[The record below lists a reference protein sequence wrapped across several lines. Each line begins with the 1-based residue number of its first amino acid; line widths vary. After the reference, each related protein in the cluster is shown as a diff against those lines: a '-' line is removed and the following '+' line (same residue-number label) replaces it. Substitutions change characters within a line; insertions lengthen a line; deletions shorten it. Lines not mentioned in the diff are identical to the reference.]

1 MSHFLFENNV
11 LKKLKTFKEKKILVC
26 MSGGLDS
33 TVLAHLLLNNNFK
46 ISVAHVNYSLRGN
59 ESLKNEKFVRNFCKS
74 NKLKL
79 HLKKLRKGELNK
91 SIQIEA
97 RKIRYDWFKKIL
109 IEYNYDLIT
118 TAHHLDDNVENILIG
133 IFRNPS
139 RNNLTL
145 IPDVNKN
152 ILRPILNEKKDDIIS
167 YARANK
173 IEFSVDSS
181 NSQDYFLRNRIRN
194 ILIPEI
200 EKIDKNFT
208 EKVYDIVESISSVKN
223 DFVMDSLFIK
233 KLDLIEVYKKDLQN
247 EKSLKYFL
255 ENLKNFNFYNKK
267 EILNFLLAK
276 TGKKIVSN
284 THTILS
290 NREFFLI
297 KKNEILD
304 SNEYELEMGIN
315 QIPFVIKLERSDEA
329 KKPSSREVCLY
340 DDIKLPLIIRRPK
353 IGDTFYPYG
362 MKGKKK
368 LSKFFKD
375 KKMSIF
381 AKENQWVLLKGD
393 NILWIIGQRADN
405 RFIKTKGKC
414 LKISI

>member
-1 MSHFLFENNV
+1 MSHCFFENNV
-11 LKKLKTFKEKKILVC
+11 LKKIKPIKEKKILVC

-33 TVLAHLLLNNNFK
+33 TVLAHLLLKNNFK

-59 ESLKNEKFVRNFCKS
+59 ESLKNEKFVRDFCKS
-74 NKLKL
+74 NKLIL
-79 HLKKLRKGELNK
+79 HLKKIPKGELNK

-97 RKIRYDWFKKIL
+97 RKIRYDWFKKVL
-109 IEYNYDLIT
+109 IEFNYDLIT

-133 IFRNPS
+133 MFRNPS

-145 IPDVNKN
+145 IPEQNKN
-152 ILRPILNEKKDDIIS
+152 ILRPLLNEKKDDIIS
-167 YARANK
+167 YAIANK
-173 IEFSVDSS
+173 IDFSVDSS
-181 NSQDYFLRNRIRN
+181 NSQDYYLRNRIRN

-208 EKVYDIVESISSVKN
+208 EKVSDIIESICSSKN
-223 DFVMDSLFIK
+223 DFVMDNLFIHE
-233 KLDLIEVYKKDLQN
+233 LDYTKINKQDLEN
-247 EKSLKYFL
+247 EKSLKYFI

-267 EILNFLLAK
+267 EILNFLIAK

-290 NREFFLI
+290 DREFFLI
-297 KKNEILD
+297 KRNEILD

-315 QIPFVIKLERSDEA
+315 QNPFIIKLEMSDEA
-329 KKPSSREVCLY
+329 KKPNSREVCLY
-340 DDIKLPLIIRRPK
+340 CDIKLPLTVRRPK

-381 AKENQWVLLKGD
+381 AKQNQWVLSNRD
-393 NILWIIGQRADN
+393 NILWIIGERADN

>member
-1 MSHFLFENNV
+1 MSQCIFENKV
-11 LKKLKTFKEKKILVC
+11 LKKIKTLKEKKILVC

-33 TVLAHLLLNNNFK
+33 TVLAHLLLKNNFK

-59 ESLKNEKFVRNFCKS
+59 ESLKNEKFVKDFCKS

-79 HLKKLRKGELNK
+79 HLKKIRKGKLNK
-91 SIQIEA
+91 SIQIET
-97 RKIRYDWFKKIL
+97 RKIRYDWFKKVL
-109 IEYNYDLIT
+109 IEFNYDLIT

-133 IFRNPS
+133 MFRNPS

-145 IPDVNKN
+145 IPEQNKN
-152 ILRPILNEKKDDIIS
+152 ILRPFLGEKKDDIIS
-167 YARANK
+167 YANDNE

-181 NSQDYFLRNRIRN
+181 NSQDYYLRNRIRN

-200 EKIDKNFT
+200 EKIDKYFT
-208 EKVYDIVESISSVKN
+208 EKVSNIIESISSTKIN
-223 DFVMDSLFIK
+223 FVMDNLFIHE
-233 KLDLIEVYKKDLQN
+233 LDYTKINKQDLEN
-247 EKSLKYFL
+247 ENSLKYFI

-267 EILNFLLAK
+267 EILNFLIAK

-290 NREFFLI
+290 DREFFLI
-297 KKNEILD
+297 KRNEILD

-315 QIPFVIKLERSDEA
+315 QNPFIIKLEMSDEA
-329 KKPSSREVCLY
+329 KKPNSREVCLY
-340 DDIKLPLIIRRPK
+340 CDIKLPLIVRRPK

-381 AKENQWVLLKGD
+381 AKQNQWVLSNRD
-393 NILWIIGQRADN
+393 DILWIIGERADN

>member
-1 MSHFLFENNV
+1 MSHCFFENNV
-11 LKKLKTFKEKKILVC
+11 LKKIRAFKEKKILVC

-33 TVLAHLLLNNNFK
+33 TVLAHLLLKNNFK

-59 ESLKNEKFVRNFCKS
+59 ESLKNEKFVRDFCKS

-79 HLKKLRKGELNK
+79 HLKKIRNGQLNK
-91 SIQIEA
+91 SIQKEA
-97 RKIRYDWFKKIL
+97 RKIRYDWFKKLL

-133 IFRNPS
+133 MFRNPS

-145 IPDVNKN
+145 IPEQNKN
-152 ILRPILNEKKDDIIS
+152 ILRPFLSEKKDDIIS
-167 YARANK
+167 YANDNE

-181 NSQDYFLRNRIRN
+181 NSQDYYLRNRIRN

-208 EKVYDIVESISSVKN
+208 EKLYDIIESISSSKN
-223 DFVMDSLFIK
+223 DFVMDNLFIQE
-233 KLDLIEVYKKDLQN
+233 LDHTKINKQDLEN
-247 EKSLKYFL
+247 EKLLEYFI
-255 ENLKNFNFYNKK
+255 ENLKNFNFYNKR
-267 EILNFLLAK
+267 EIQNFLVAK

-290 NREFFLI
+290 DREFFLI
-297 KKNEILD
+297 KRNEILD

-315 QIPFVIKLERSDEA
+315 QNPFVIKLEKSDEA
-329 KKPSSREVCLY
+329 KKPNSREVCLY
-340 DDIKLPLIIRRPK
+340 CDIKLPLTVRRPK

-381 AKENQWVLLKGD
+381 AKQNQWVLSNGD
-393 NILWIIGQRADN
+393 NILWIIGERADN

>member
-11 LKKLKTFKEKKILVC
+11 LKKLKKFKEKKILVC

-33 TVLAHLLLNNNFK
+33 TVLAHLLLKNNFK

-59 ESLKNEKFVRNFCKS
+59 ESLKNEKFIRKFCKS

-79 HLKKLRKGELNK
+79 HLKKLQKGELNK

-133 IFRNPS
+133 MFRNPS
-139 RNNLTL
+139 KNNLTL
-145 IPDVNKN
+145 IPELNKN
-152 ILRPILNEKKDDIIS
+152 ILRPILNEKKDYIIS
-167 YARANK
+167 YARVNK
-173 IEFSVDSS
+173 IEFSFDSS
-181 NSQDYFLRNRIRN
+181 NSEDYYLRNRIRN

-208 EKVYDIVESISSVKN
+208 EKVSDIVESINSVKN
-223 DFVMDSLFIK
+223 DFVMDNLFTDELDHK
-233 KLDLIEVYKKDLQN
+233 KVNKQDLQN
-247 EKSLKYFL
+247 EISLIYFI

-315 QIPFVIKLERSDEA
+315 QNPFVIKLERSDEA
-329 KKPSSREVCLY
+329 KKPNSREVCLY
-340 DDIKLPLIIRRPK
+340 DNIKLPLTIRRPK
-353 IGDTFYPYG
+353 IGDAFYPYG

-381 AKENQWVLLKGD
+381 AKQNQWVLLKGD
-393 NILWIIGQRADN
+393 DILWIIGQRADN
-405 RFIKTKGKC
+405 RFIKTEGKC

>member
-1 MSHFLFENNV
+1 MSQCVFENNV
-11 LKKLKTFKEKKILVC
+11 LKKIKALKEKKILVC

-33 TVLAHLLLNNNFK
+33 TVLAHLLLKNNFK

-59 ESLKNEKFVRNFCKS
+59 ESLKNEKFVRDFCKS

-91 SIQIEA
+91 SIQKEA
-97 RKIRYDWFKKIL
+97 RKIRYDWFKKVL

-133 IFRNPS
+133 MFRNPS

-145 IPDVNKN
+145 IPELNKN

-167 YARANK
+167 YAIANE
-173 IEFSVDSS
+173 IEFSIDSS
-181 NSQDYFLRNRIRN
+181 NSQDYYLRNRIRN

-200 EKIDKNFT
+200 EKIDENFT
-208 EKVYDIVESISSVKN
+208 EKVSEIIESISSTEI
-223 DFVMDSLFIK
+223 DFVVDNLFIHELDYTKIK
-233 KLDLIEVYKKDLQN
+233 KQDLEN
-247 EKSLKYFL
+247 ENSLKYFI

-267 EILNFLLAK
+267 EI
-276 TGKKIVSN
+276 VSN

-290 NREFFLI
+290 DREFFLI
-297 KKNEILD
+297 KRNEILD

-315 QIPFVIKLERSDEA
+315 QKPFKIKLEMSDEA
-329 KKPSSREVCLY
+329 KKPNSREVYLY
-340 DDIKLPLIIRRPK
+340 CDIKLPLIVRRPK

-381 AKENQWVLLKGD
+381 TKQNQWVLSNGD
-393 NILWIIGQRADN
+393 NILWIIGERADN

>member
-46 ISVAHVNYSLRGN
+46 ISVAHVNYSTRGN
-59 ESLKNEKFVRNFCKS
+59 ESLKNEKFIRNFCKS

-118 TAHHLDDNVENILIG
+118 TAHHMDDNVENILIG
-133 IFRNPS
+133 MFRNPS

-145 IPDVNKN
+145 IPKVNKN

-181 NSQDYFLRNRIRN
+181 NSEGYYLRNRIRN

-208 EKVYDIVESISSVKN
+208 EKVSDIVKSISSLKN
-223 DFVMDSLFIK
+223 DFVMDNLFIK
-233 KLDLIEVYKKDLQN
+233 KLDFIEVDKKDLQN
-247 EKSLKYFL
+247 EKSLKYFI

-290 NREFFLI
+290 NREFLLI
-297 KKNEILD
+297 KKNQILD

-315 QIPFVIKLERSDEA
+315 QTPFVIKLERSDEA
-329 KKPSSREVCLY
+329 KKPNSREVCLY

-353 IGDTFYPYG
+353 IGDIFYPYG

-381 AKENQWVLLKGD
+381 AKQNQWVLLKGD
-393 NILWIIGQRADN
+393 DILWIIGQRADN

>member
-11 LKKLKTFKEKKILVC
+11 LKKLNTFKEKKILVC

-59 ESLKNEKFVRNFCKS
+59 ESLKNEKFVRNFCNS

-181 NSQDYFLRNRIRN
+181 NSQNYFLRNRIRN

-223 DFVMDSLFIK
+223 DFVMDNLFIK
-233 KLDLIEVYKKDLQN
+233 KLDFIEVDKKDLQN
-247 EKSLKYFL
+247 EKSLKYFV

-329 KKPSSREVCLY
+329 KKPNSREVCLY

>member
-46 ISVAHVNYSLRGN
+46 ISVAHVNYSTRGN
-59 ESLKNEKFVRNFCKS
+59 ESLKNEKFIRNFCKS

-133 IFRNPS
+133 MFRNPS

-145 IPDVNKN
+145 IPKVNKN

-167 YARANK
+167 YARAKK

-181 NSQDYFLRNRIRN
+181 NSEDYYLRNRIRN

-208 EKVYDIVESISSVKN
+208 EKVSDIVESISSLKN
-223 DFVMDSLFIK
+223 NFIMDNLFIK
-233 KLDLIEVYKKDLQN
+233 KLDFIEVDKRDLQN
-247 EKSLKYFL
+247 EKSLKYFI

-276 TGKKIVSN
+276 TGKRIVSN

-315 QIPFVIKLERSDEA
+315 KTPFVIKLERSDEA
-329 KKPSSREVCLY
+329 KKPNSREVCLY

-353 IGDTFYPYG
+353 IGDIFYPYG

-381 AKENQWVLLKGD
+381 AKQNQWVLLKGD
-393 NILWIIGQRADN
+393 DILWIIGQRADN

>member
-1 MSHFLFENNV
+1 MSHHLFENNV
-11 LKKLKTFKEKKILVC
+11 LKKLNTYKDKKILVC

-33 TVLAHLLLNNNFK
+33 TVLAHLMLNNNFK

-74 NKLKL
+74 HKLKL
-79 HLKKLRKGELNK
+79 HLKKLSQGELNK
-91 SIQIEA
+91 SIQLEA
-97 RKIRYDWFKKIL
+97 RNIRYDWFKKVL
-109 IEYNYDLIT
+109 NENDYHLIT
-118 TAHHLDDNVENILIG
+118 TAHHLDDNIENILIG
-133 IFRNPS
+133 MFRNPS
-139 RNNLTL
+139 KNSLTL
-145 IPDVNKN
+145 IPEKN
-152 ILRPILNEKKDDIIS
+152 QNIMRPFLNERKDYIIA
-167 YARANK
+167 YARNNG

-181 NSQDYFLRNRIRN
+181 NSQNYFLRNRIRN

-208 EKVYDIVESISSVKN
+208 NKVSEIIDSINISKN
-223 DFVMDSLFIK
+223 GFVIDNLFIQKPDYIQVK
-233 KLDLIEVYKKDLQN
+233 KQDLQN
-247 EKSLKYFL
+247 EKSLKYFI
-255 ENLKNFNFYNKK
+255 ENLKNFNFYSTK
-267 EILNFLLAK
+267 EILNFLTAK

-290 NREFFLI
+290 NRSFFLI
-297 KKNEILD
+297 KRNESRD
-304 SNEYELEMGIN
+304 YKEYELDLGVN
-315 QIPFVIKLERSDEA
+315 HNPFIIKLERSDRA
-329 KKPSSREVCLY
+329 KEPNSREICLFS
-340 DDIKLPLIIRRPK
+340 DIKLPLTIRRPK
-353 IGDTFYPYG
+353 EGDIFYPHG

-381 AKENQWVLLKGD
+381 AKQNQWVVSTGD

>member
-1 MSHFLFENNV
+1 MSQCIFENNV
-11 LKKLKTFKEKKILVC
+11 LKKIKAFKEKKILVS

-33 TVLAHLLLNNNFK
+33 TVLAYLLLKNNFK

-59 ESLKNEKFVRNFCKS
+59 ESLKNEKFVRDFCKS

-79 HLKKLRKGELNK
+79 HLKKIRKGKLNK

-97 RKIRYDWFKKIL
+97 RKIRYDWFKKVL
-109 IEYNYDLIT
+109 IDFNYDLIST
-118 TAHHLDDNVENILIG
+118 GHHLDDNIENILIG
-133 IFRNPS
+133 MFRNPS

-145 IPDVNKN
+145 IPEQNKN
-152 ILRPILNEKKDDIIS
+152 ILRPFLNEKKDDIIS
-167 YARANK
+167 YAKANK
-173 IEFSVDSS
+173 IDFSVDSS
-181 NSQDYFLRNRIRN
+181 NSQDYYLRNRIRN

-200 EKIDKNFT
+200 ERIDKNFT
-208 EKVYDIVESISSVKN
+208 EKVSDIIEEISSN
-223 DFVMDSLFIK
+223 EIEFEMDNLFIQEFDYTK
-233 KLDLIEVYKKDLQN
+233 INKQDLEN
-247 EKSLKYFL
+247 ENTLKYFI
-255 ENLKNFNFYNKK
+255 ENLKNFNFFNKK
-267 EILNFLLAK
+267 EILNFLIAK

-290 NREFFLI
+290 DRELFLI
-297 KKNEILD
+297 KRNKIID

-315 QIPFVIKLERSDEA
+315 QNPFIIKLEMSDEA
-329 KKPSSREVCLY
+329 KKPNSREVCLY
-340 DDIKLPLIIRRPK
+340 SDIKLPLIVRRPK

-381 AKENQWVLLKGD
+381 AKQNQWVLSSRD
-393 NILWIIGQRADN
+393 DILWIIGERADN

>member
-1 MSHFLFENNV
+1 MSHSLFENNV
-11 LKKLKTFKEKKILVC
+11 LKKLKVFKEKKILVC

-46 ISVAHVNYSLRGN
+46 ISVAHVNYSIRGN

-74 NKLKL
+74 NNLKFY
-79 HLKKLRKGELNK
+79 LKKLSKGELNK

-97 RKIRYDWFKKIL
+97 RKIRYDWFNTVL
-109 IEYNYDLIT
+109 IKHNYDLII

-133 IFRNPS
+133 MFRNPS

-145 IPDVNKN
+145 IPELNKN
-152 ILRPILNEKKDDIIS
+152 ILRPILNEKKDHIIS
-167 YARANK
+167 YARANE

-181 NSQDYFLRNRIRN
+181 NSKDYFLRNRIRN

-208 EKVYDIVESISSVKN
+208 NKISEIIELVRSTKN
-223 DFVMDSLFIK
+223 DFVTDNLFIK
-233 KLDLIEVYKKDLQN
+233 KLDYIEVNKQDLQN
-247 EKSLKYFL
+247 EKSLKYFI
-255 ENLKNFNFYNKK
+255 ENLKSFNFYNKK
-267 EILNFLLAK
+267 EILNFLTAK
-276 TGKKIVSN
+276 TGKKIVSI

-290 NREFFLI
+290 NRAFFLI
-297 KKNEILD
+297 KRNKILN
-304 SNEYELEMGIN
+304 SNEYELDIGIN
-315 QIPFVIKLERSDEA
+315 QTPFVIKLERSNEA
-329 KKPSSREVCLY
+329 KKPNSREVCLY
-340 DDIKLPLIIRRPK
+340 DDIKLPLTIRRPK
-353 IGDTFYPYG
+353 IGDAFYPYG

-381 AKENQWVLLKGD
+381 AKKNQWVLLKGD
-393 NILWIIGQRADN
+393 DILWIIGQRADN

>member
-1 MSHFLFENNV
+1 MSQCIFENKV
-11 LKKLKTFKEKKILVC
+11 LKKIKTLKEKKILVC

-33 TVLAHLLLNNNFK
+33 TVLAHLLLKNNFK

-59 ESLKNEKFVRNFCKS
+59 ESLKNEKFVKDFCKS

-79 HLKKLRKGELNK
+79 HLKKIRKGKLNK
-91 SIQIEA
+91 SIQIET
-97 RKIRYDWFKKIL
+97 RKIRYDWFKKVL
-109 IEYNYDLIT
+109 IEFNYDLIT

-133 IFRNPS
+133 MFRNPS

-145 IPDVNKN
+145 IPEQNKN
-152 ILRPILNEKKDDIIS
+152 ILRPFLSEKKDDIIS
-167 YARANK
+167 YANDNE

-181 NSQDYFLRNRIRN
+181 NSQDYYLRNRIRN

-200 EKIDKNFT
+200 EKIDKYFT
-208 EKVYDIVESISSVKN
+208 EKVSNIIESISSTKIN
-223 DFVMDSLFIK
+223 FVMDNLFIHE
-233 KLDLIEVYKKDLQN
+233 LDYTKINKQDLEN
-247 EKSLKYFL
+247 ENSLKYFI

-267 EILNFLLAK
+267 EILNFLIAK

-290 NREFFLI
+290 DREFFLI
-297 KKNEILD
+297 KRNEILD

-315 QIPFVIKLERSDEA
+315 QNPFIIKLEMSDEA
-329 KKPSSREVCLY
+329 KKPNSREVCLY
-340 DDIKLPLIIRRPK
+340 CDIKLPLIVRRPK

-381 AKENQWVLLKGD
+381 AKQNQWVLSNRD
-393 NILWIIGQRADN
+393 DIIWIIGERADN

>member
-11 LKKLKTFKEKKILVC
+11 LKKLNTFKEKKILVC

-59 ESLKNEKFVRNFCKS
+59 ESLKNEKFVRNFCNS

-181 NSQDYFLRNRIRN
+181 NSQNYFLRNRIRN

-233 KLDLIEVYKKDLQN
+233 KLDLIEVDKKDLQN

-329 KKPSSREVCLY
+329 KKPNSREVCLY

>member
-1 MSHFLFENNV
+1 MSQCIFENNV
-11 LKKLKTFKEKKILVC
+11 LKKIKAFKEKKILVS

-33 TVLAHLLLNNNFK
+33 TVLAYLLLKNNFK

-59 ESLKNEKFVRNFCKS
+59 ESLKNEKFVRDFCKS

-79 HLKKLRKGELNK
+79 HLKKIRKGKLNK

-97 RKIRYDWFKKIL
+97 RKIRYDWFKKVL
-109 IEYNYDLIT
+109 IDFNYDLIST
-118 TAHHLDDNVENILIG
+118 GHHLDDNIENILIG
-133 IFRNPS
+133 MFRNPS

-145 IPDVNKN
+145 IPEQNIN
-152 ILRPILNEKKDDIIS
+152 ILRPFLNEKKDDIIS
-167 YARANK
+167 YAKANK
-173 IEFSVDSS
+173 IDFSVDSS
-181 NSQDYFLRNRIRN
+181 NSQDYYLRNRIRN

-200 EKIDKNFT
+200 ERIDKNFT
-208 EKVYDIVESISSVKN
+208 EKVSDIIEEISSNKIE
-223 DFVMDSLFIK
+223 FEMDNLFIQEFDYTK
-233 KLDLIEVYKKDLQN
+233 INKQDLEN
-247 EKSLKYFL
+247 ENTLKYFI

-267 EILNFLLAK
+267 EILNFLIAK

-290 NREFFLI
+290 DRELFLI
-297 KKNEILD
+297 KGNKIID

-315 QIPFVIKLERSDEA
+315 QNPFIIKLEMSDEA
-329 KKPSSREVCLY
+329 KKPNSREVCLY
-340 DDIKLPLIIRRPK
+340 SDIKLPLIVRRPK

-381 AKENQWVLLKGD
+381 AKQNQWVLSSRD
-393 NILWIIGQRADN
+393 DILWIIGERADN

>member
-1 MSHFLFENNV
+1 MSHCFFENNV
-11 LKKLKTFKEKKILVC
+11 LKKIRAFKEKKILVC

-33 TVLAHLLLNNNFK
+33 TVLAHLLLKNNFK

-59 ESLKNEKFVRNFCKS
+59 ESLKNEKFVRDFCKS

-79 HLKKLRKGELNK
+79 HLKKIRNGQLNK
-91 SIQIEA
+91 SIQKEA
-97 RKIRYDWFKKIL
+97 RKIRYDWFKKLL

-133 IFRNPS
+133 MFRNPS

-145 IPDVNKN
+145 IPELNKN

-167 YARANK
+167 YAVANA
-173 IEFSVDSS
+173 IEYSIDSS
-181 NSQDYFLRNRIRN
+181 NSQDYYLRNRIRN

-208 EKVYDIVESISSVKN
+208 EKVYDIIESISSSKN
-223 DFVMDSLFIK
+223 DFVMDNLFIQE
-233 KLDLIEVYKKDLQN
+233 LDHTKINKQDLEN
-247 EKSLKYFL
+247 EKLLEYFI
-255 ENLKNFNFYNKK
+255 ENLKNFNFYNKR
-267 EILNFLLAK
+267 EIQNFLVAK

-290 NREFFLI
+290 DREFFLI
-297 KKNEILD
+297 KRNEILD

-315 QIPFVIKLERSDEA
+315 QNPFVIKLEKSDEA
-329 KKPSSREVCLY
+329 KKPNSREVCLY
-340 DDIKLPLIIRRPK
+340 CDIKLPLTVRRPK

-381 AKENQWVLLKGD
+381 AKQNQWVLSNRD
-393 NILWIIGQRADN
+393 DILWIIGERADN

>member
-1 MSHFLFENNV
+1 MSQCIFENKV
-11 LKKLKTFKEKKILVC
+11 LKKIKTLKEKKILVC

-33 TVLAHLLLNNNFK
+33 TVLAHLLLKNNFK

-59 ESLKNEKFVRNFCKS
+59 ESLKNEKFVKDFCKS

-79 HLKKLRKGELNK
+79 HLKKIRKGKLNK
-91 SIQIEA
+91 SIQIET
-97 RKIRYDWFKKIL
+97 RKIRYDWFKKVL
-109 IEYNYDLIT
+109 IEFNYDLIT

-133 IFRNPS
+133 MFRNPS

-145 IPDVNKN
+145 IPEQNKN
-152 ILRPILNEKKDDIIS
+152 ILRPFLSEKKDDIIS
-167 YARANK
+167 YANDNE

-181 NSQDYFLRNRIRN
+181 NSQDYYLRNRIRN

-200 EKIDKNFT
+200 EKIDKYFT
-208 EKVYDIVESISSVKN
+208 EKVSTIIESISSTKIN
-223 DFVMDSLFIK
+223 FVMDNLFIHE
-233 KLDLIEVYKKDLQN
+233 LDYTKINKQDLEN
-247 EKSLKYFL
+247 ENSLKYFI

-267 EILNFLLAK
+267 EILNFLIAK

-290 NREFFLI
+290 DREFFLI
-297 KKNEILD
+297 KRNEILD

-315 QIPFVIKLERSDEA
+315 QNPFIIKLEMSDEA
-329 KKPSSREVCLY
+329 KKPNSREVCLY
-340 DDIKLPLIIRRPK
+340 CDIKLPLIVRRPK

-381 AKENQWVLLKGD
+381 AKQNQWVLSNRD
-393 NILWIIGQRADN
+393 DIIWIIGERADN

>member
-1 MSHFLFENNV
+1 MSHCFFENNV
-11 LKKLKTFKEKKILVC
+11 LKKIRAFKEKKILVC

-33 TVLAHLLLNNNFK
+33 TVLAHLLLKNNFK

-59 ESLKNEKFVRNFCKS
+59 ESLKNEKFVRDFCKS

-79 HLKKLRKGELNK
+79 HLKKIRNGQLNK
-91 SIQIEA
+91 SIQKEA
-97 RKIRYDWFKKIL
+97 RKIRYDWFKKLL

-133 IFRNPS
+133 MFRNPS

-145 IPDVNKN
+145 IPEQNKN
-152 ILRPILNEKKDDIIS
+152 ILRPFISEKKGDIIS
-167 YARANK
+167 YAIANE
-173 IEFSVDSS
+173 IEYSVDSS
-181 NSQDYFLRNRIRN
+181 NSQDYYLRNRIRN

-208 EKVYDIVESISSVKN
+208 EKVYDIIESISSSKN
-223 DFVMDSLFIK
+223 DFVMDNLFIQE
-233 KLDLIEVYKKDLQN
+233 LDHTKINKQDLEN
-247 EKSLKYFL
+247 EKLLEYFI
-255 ENLKNFNFYNKK
+255 ENLKNFNFYNKR
-267 EILNFLLAK
+267 EIQNFLVAK

-290 NREFFLI
+290 DREFFLI
-297 KKNEILD
+297 KRNEILD

-315 QIPFVIKLERSDEA
+315 QNPFVIKLEKSDEA
-329 KKPSSREVCLY
+329 KKPNSREVCLNC
-340 DDIKLPLIIRRPK
+340 DIKLPLTVRRPK

-381 AKENQWVLLKGD
+381 AKQNQWVLSNRD
-393 NILWIIGQRADN
+393 DILWIIGERADN

>member
-1 MSHFLFENNV
+1 MSQCIFENNV
-11 LKKLKTFKEKKILVC
+11 LKKIKAFKEKKILVS

-33 TVLAHLLLNNNFK
+33 TVLAYLLLKNNFK

-59 ESLKNEKFVRNFCKS
+59 ESLKNEKFVRDFCKS

-79 HLKKLRKGELNK
+79 HLKKIRKGKLNK

-97 RKIRYDWFKKIL
+97 RKIRYDWFKKVL
-109 IEYNYDLIT
+109 IDFNYDLIST
-118 TAHHLDDNVENILIG
+118 GHHLDDNIENILIG
-133 IFRNPS
+133 MFRNPS

-145 IPDVNKN
+145 IPEQNIN
-152 ILRPILNEKKDDIIS
+152 ILRPFLNEKKDDIIS
-167 YARANK
+167 YAKANK
-173 IEFSVDSS
+173 IDFSVDSS
-181 NSQDYFLRNRIRN
+181 NSQDYYLRNRIRN

-200 EKIDKNFT
+200 ERIDKNFT
-208 EKVYDIVESISSVKN
+208 EKVSGIIEEISSNKIE
-223 DFVMDSLFIK
+223 FEMDNLFIQEFDYTK
-233 KLDLIEVYKKDLQN
+233 INKQDLEN
-247 EKSLKYFL
+247 ENTLKYFI

-267 EILNFLLAK
+267 EILNFLIAK

-290 NREFFLI
+290 DRELFLI
-297 KKNEILD
+297 KRNKIID

-315 QIPFVIKLERSDEA
+315 QHPFIIKLEMSDEA
-329 KKPSSREVCLY
+329 KKPNSREVCLY
-340 DDIKLPLIIRRPK
+340 SDIKLPLIVRRPK

-381 AKENQWVLLKGD
+381 AKQNQWVLSSSD
-393 NILWIIGQRADN
+393 NILWIIGERADN

>member
-46 ISVAHVNYSLRGN
+46 ISVAHVNYSIRGN
-59 ESLKNEKFVRNFCKS
+59 ESLKNEKFVRKFCKS

-133 IFRNPS
+133 MFRNPS

-145 IPDVNKN
+145 IPKVNKN

-167 YARANK
+167 YARAKK

-181 NSQDYFLRNRIRN
+181 NSEDYYLRNRIRN

-208 EKVYDIVESISSVKN
+208 EKVSDIVESISSLKN
-223 DFVMDSLFIK
+223 NFIMDNLFIK
-233 KLDLIEVYKKDLQN
+233 KLDFIEVDKRDLQN
-247 EKSLKYFL
+247 EKSLKYFI

-276 TGKKIVSN
+276 TGKKIVSI

-297 KKNEILD
+297 KKNQILD

-315 QIPFVIKLERSDEA
+315 KTPFVIKLERSDEA
-329 KKPSSREVCLY
+329 KKPNSREVCLY

-353 IGDTFYPYG
+353 IGDIFYPYG

-381 AKENQWVLLKGD
+381 AKQNQWVLLKGD
-393 NILWIIGQRADN
+393 DILWIIGQRADN

>member
-46 ISVAHVNYSLRGN
+46 ISVAHVNYSIRGN
-59 ESLKNEKFVRNFCKS
+59 ESLKNEKFVRKFCKS

-133 IFRNPS
+133 MFRNPS

-145 IPDVNKN
+145 IPKVNKN

-167 YARANK
+167 YARAKK

-181 NSQDYFLRNRIRN
+181 NSEDYYLRNRIRN

-208 EKVYDIVESISSVKN
+208 EKVSDIVESISSLKN
-223 DFVMDSLFIK
+223 DFIMDNLFIK
-233 KLDLIEVYKKDLQN
+233 KLDFIEVDKRDLQN
-247 EKSLKYFL
+247 EKSLKYFI

-290 NREFFLI
+290 NREFLLI
-297 KKNEILD
+297 KKNQIHD

-315 QIPFVIKLERSDEA
+315 QTPFVIKLERSDEA
-329 KKPSSREVCLY
+329 KKPNSREVCLY

-353 IGDTFYPYG
+353 IGDIFYPYG

-381 AKENQWVLLKGD
+381 AKQNQWVLLKGD
-393 NILWIIGQRADN
+393 DILWIIGQRADN

>member
-46 ISVAHVNYSLRGN
+46 ISVAHVNYSIRGN
-59 ESLKNEKFVRNFCKS
+59 ESLKNEKFVRKFCKS

-133 IFRNPS
+133 MFRNPS

-145 IPDVNKN
+145 IPEMNKN

-181 NSQDYFLRNRIRN
+181 NSEGYYLRNRIRN

-208 EKVYDIVESISSVKN
+208 EKVSDIVESISSLKN
-223 DFVMDSLFIK
+223 DFIMDNLFIK
-233 KLDLIEVYKKDLQN
+233 KLNFIEVDKRDLQN
-247 EKSLKYFL
+247 EKSLKYFI

-290 NREFFLI
+290 NRDFLLI
-297 KKNEILD
+297 KKNQILD

-315 QIPFVIKLERSDEA
+315 QTPFVIKLERSDEA
-329 KKPSSREVCLY
+329 KKPNSREVCLY

-353 IGDTFYPYG
+353 IGDIFYPYG

-381 AKENQWVLLKGD
+381 AKQNQWVLLKGD
-393 NILWIIGQRADN
+393 DILWIIGQRADN

>member
-329 KKPSSREVCLY
+329 KKPSSREVYLY

>member
-181 NSQDYFLRNRIRN
+181 NSEDYYLRNRIRN

-208 EKVYDIVESISSVKN
+208 EKVFDIVESISSVKN
-223 DFVMDSLFIK
+223 DFVMDNLFIDE
-233 KLDLIEVYKKDLQN
+233 LDYKKVNKHDLQN
-247 EKSLKYFL
+247 EKSLKYFI

-329 KKPSSREVCLY
+329 KKPNSREVCLY

>member
-1 MSHFLFENNV
+1 MSHCFFENNV
-11 LKKLKTFKEKKILVC
+11 LKKIRAFKEKKILVC

-33 TVLAHLLLNNNFK
+33 TVLAHLLLKNNFK

-59 ESLKNEKFVRNFCKS
+59 ESLKNEKFVRDFCKS

-79 HLKKLRKGELNK
+79 HLKKIRNGQLNK
-91 SIQIEA
+91 SIQKEA
-97 RKIRYDWFKKIL
+97 RKIRYDWFKKLL

-133 IFRNPS
+133 MFRNPS

-145 IPDVNKN
+145 IPEQNKN
-152 ILRPILNEKKDDIIS
+152 ILRPFLSEKKVDIIS
-167 YARANK
+167 YAIGNE

-181 NSQDYFLRNRIRN
+181 NSQDYYLRNRIRN

-208 EKVYDIVESISSVKN
+208 EKLYDIIESINSSKN
-223 DFVMDSLFIK
+223 DFVMDNLFIQE
-233 KLDLIEVYKKDLQN
+233 LDHTKINKQDLEN
-247 EKSLKYFL
+247 EKLLEYFI
-255 ENLKNFNFYNKK
+255 ENLKNFNFYNKR
-267 EILNFLLAK
+267 EIQNFLVAK

-290 NREFFLI
+290 DREFFLI
-297 KKNEILD
+297 KRNEILD

-315 QIPFVIKLERSDEA
+315 QNPFIIKLEMSDEA
-329 KKPSSREVCLY
+329 KKPNSREVCLY
-340 DDIKLPLIIRRPK
+340 CDIKLPLIVRRPK

-381 AKENQWVLLKGD
+381 AKQNQWVLSNRD
-393 NILWIIGQRADN
+393 DILWIIGERADN

>member
-1 MSHFLFENNV
+1 MSHRLFENNV
-11 LKKLKTFKEKKILVC
+11 LKKIKAFKEKKILVC

-33 TVLAHLLLNNNFK
+33 TVLAHLLLKNNFK
-46 ISVAHVNYSLRGN
+46 ISIAHVNYSLRGN
-59 ESLKNEKFVRNFCKS
+59 ESLKNEKFIRDFCKS

-91 SIQIEA
+91 SIQKEA
-97 RKIRYDWFKKIL
+97 RKIRYDWFKKVL

-133 IFRNPS
+133 MFRNPS

-145 IPDVNKN
+145 IPELNKN

-167 YARANK
+167 YAIANE
-173 IEFSVDSS
+173 IEFSIDSS
-181 NSQDYFLRNRIRN
+181 NSQDYYLRNRIRN

-208 EKVYDIVESISSVKN
+208 KKVSDIVESINSVKN
-223 DFVMDSLFIK
+223 DFVMDNLFIDELDHK
-233 KLDLIEVYKKDLQN
+233 KVNKQDLQN
-247 EKSLKYFL
+247 EKSLKYFI

-290 NREFFLI
+290 DREFFLI
-297 KKNEILD
+297 KRNEILD
-304 SNEYELEMGIN
+304 SSEYELEMGIN
-315 QIPFVIKLERSDEA
+315 QNPFLIKLERSDEA
-329 KKPSSREVCLY
+329 KKPNSREVCLY
-340 DDIKLPLIIRRPK
+340 CDIKLPLIVRRPK

-381 AKENQWVLLKGD
+381 AKQNQWVLLKGD
-393 NILWIIGQRADN
+393 DILWIIGQRADN

>member
-1 MSHFLFENNV
+1 MSQCIFENKV
-11 LKKLKTFKEKKILVC
+11 LKKIKTLKEKKILVC

-33 TVLAHLLLNNNFK
+33 TVLAHLLLKNNFK

-59 ESLKNEKFVRNFCKS
+59 ESLKNEKFVKDFCKS

-79 HLKKLRKGELNK
+79 HLKKIRKGKLNK
-91 SIQIEA
+91 SIQIET
-97 RKIRYDWFKKIL
+97 RKIRYDWFKKVL
-109 IEYNYDLIT
+109 IEFNYDLIT

-133 IFRNPS
+133 MFRNPS

-145 IPDVNKN
+145 IPEQNKN
-152 ILRPILNEKKDDIIS
+152 ILRPFLSEKKDDIIS
-167 YARANK
+167 YANDNE

-181 NSQDYFLRNRIRN
+181 NSQDYYLRNRIRN

-208 EKVYDIVESISSVKN
+208 EKVSEIIESISSTKI
-223 DFVMDSLFIK
+223 DFVMDNLFIHE
-233 KLDLIEVYKKDLQN
+233 LDYTKINKQDLEN
-247 EKSLKYFL
+247 ENSLKYFI

-267 EILNFLLAK
+267 EILNFLIAK

-290 NREFFLI
+290 DREFFLI
-297 KKNEILD
+297 KRNEILD

-315 QIPFVIKLERSDEA
+315 QNPFIIKLEMSDEA
-329 KKPSSREVCLY
+329 KKPNSREVCLY
-340 DDIKLPLIIRRPK
+340 CDIKLPLIVRRPK

-381 AKENQWVLLKGD
+381 AKQNQWVLSNRD
-393 NILWIIGQRADN
+393 DIIWIIGERADN

>member
-1 MSHFLFENNV
+1 MSQCVFENNV
-11 LKKLKTFKEKKILVC
+11 LKKIKPLREKKILVC

-33 TVLAHLLLNNNFK
+33 TVLAHLLLKNNFK

-59 ESLKNEKFVRNFCKS
+59 ESLKNEKFVRDFCKS

-79 HLKKLRKGELNK
+79 HLKKIRKGEINK
-91 SIQIEA
+91 SIQTET

-109 IEYNYDLIT
+109 IQFNYDLIT

-133 IFRNPS
+133 MFRNPS
-139 RNNLTL
+139 KNNLTL
-145 IPDVNKN
+145 IPEQNKN
-152 ILRPILNEKKDDIIS
+152 ILRPFLSEKKGDIIS
-167 YARANK
+167 YAIANE
-173 IEFSVDSS
+173 IEFSIDSS
-181 NSQDYFLRNRIRN
+181 NSQDYYLRNRIRN

-208 EKVYDIVESISSVKN
+208 EKVSEIIESISSTKI
-223 DFVMDSLFIK
+223 DFVMDNLFIHE
-233 KLDLIEVYKKDLQN
+233 LDYTKINKQDLEN
-247 EKSLKYFL
+247 ENLLKYFI

-267 EILNFLLAK
+267 EILNFLISK

-290 NREFFLI
+290 DREFFLI
-297 KKNEILD
+297 KRNEILD

-315 QIPFVIKLERSDEA
+315 QKPFKIKLEMSDEA
-329 KKPSSREVCLY
+329 KKPNSREVYLY
-340 DDIKLPLIIRRPK
+340 CDIKLPLIVRRPK

-381 AKENQWVLLKGD
+381 AKQNQWVLSNRD
-393 NILWIIGQRADN
+393 DILWIIGERADN